1 MKFNIRTTVLFFSV
15 FFSVQLYAQK
25 QVAITIDDIPNTKR
39 FQKDGFQS
47 LLLKKLDS
55 LRLPIAIFINEG
67 KIYET
72 DSVSIN
78 FRLLENWVKRSYIT
92 LGNHSF
98 SHLRY
103 SDAGLMVFA
112 NDIDKGEAI
121 TKELAKKYSKPLK
134 HFRFPFNDLG
144 KDTLQHKEIENY
156 LIQKGYR
163 ITPYTVESE
172 DWAYSTV
179 YEYYLAKNDI
189 ANAKSTGEKYVRK
202 TIEFFEFFEEQAT
215 QQYKRPIRQIY
226 LCHDNALNAEYLPKI
241 VKLLKAK
248 GYTFVSLDEALQD
261 SVYQQ
266 QDNYYKKWGVSW
278 LYRWTK
284 SQKEATAIMRKEPNN
299 NEIERL
305 YKEITKE

>member
-1 MKFNIRTTVLFFSV
+1 MKSSTRRTVLLFSIL
-15 FFSVQLYAQK
+15 FSIQLFAQK

-39 FQKDGFQS
+39 FQTDGFQS

-55 LRLPIAIFINEG
+55 LQLPIAIFINEH

-72 DSVSIN
+72 DSVSKN
-78 FRLLENWVKRSYIT
+78 FRLLDDWAKRNYIT

-103 SDAGLMVFA
+103 SDVGFATFA

-121 TKELAKKYSKPLK
+121 SKELAKNYGKPLK

-144 KDTLQHKEIENY
+144 KDSLQHKEIEQY
-156 LIQKGYR
+156 LTQKEYR

-172 DWAYSTV
+172 DWAFSAV

-189 ANAKSTGEKYVRK
+189 VSAKSIGEKYVKK
-202 TIEFFEFFEEQAT
+202 TIEFFEFFETLAT
-215 QQYKRPIRQIY
+215 QQYKRPVRHIY
-226 LCHDNALNAEYLPKI
+226 LCHDNVLNADYLPKI
-241 VKLLKAK
+241 VKGLKAK

-261 SVYQQ
+261 NIYQQ
-266 QDNYYKKWGVSW
+266 KDIYYKKWGVSW
-278 LYRWTK
+278 LYRWMK
-284 SQKEATAIMRKEPNN
+284 SQKEATAIMKKEPSNQQ
-299 NEIERL
+299 IESL
-305 YKEITKE
+305 YDKILKE

>member
-1 MKFNIRTTVLFFSV
+1 MKSSISRTGFFLTILFSI
-15 FFSVQLYAQK
+15 QMYAQK

-39 FQKDGFQS
+39 FQTDRFQS

-55 LRLPIAIFINEG
+55 LQLPIAIFINEH

-72 DSVSIN
+72 DSVSKN
-78 FRLLENWVKRSYIT
+78 FRLLDDWAKRKYIT

-103 SDAGLMVFA
+103 SDVGFTAFS

-121 TKELAKKYSKPLK
+121 SKELAKKYSKPLK

-144 KDTLQHKEIENY
+144 KDSLQHIEIEQY
-156 LIQKGYR
+156 LTQKGYR

-189 ANAKSTGEKYVRK
+189 ANARSIGEKYVKK
-202 TIEFFEFFEEQAT
+202 TIEFFEFFEAQAT
-215 QQYKRPIRQIY
+215 QQYKRPIRHIY
-226 LCHDNALNAEYLPKI
+226 LCHDNALNADYLPKI

-261 SVYQQ
+261 SIYQQ
-266 QDNYYKKWGVSW
+266 KDNYYKKWGVSW
-278 LYRWTK
+278 LYRWMK
-284 SQKEATAIMRKEPNN
+284 SQKEATAIMKKEPNN
-299 NEIERL
+299 EEIESL
-305 YKEITKE
+305 YDKTQKE

>member
-1 MKFNIRTTVLFFSV
+1 MKSSIRRTGILFFIL
-15 FFSVQLYAQK
+15 FSAQLYAQK

-39 FQKDGFQS
+39 FQIDRFQS

-55 LRLPIAIFINEG
+55 LQLPIAIFINEH

-72 DSVSIN
+72 DSVSKN
-78 FRLLENWVKRSYIT
+78 FRLLEDWVKRNNIT

-103 SDAGLMVFA
+103 SDVGFATFA

-121 TKELAKKYSKPLK
+121 SKELAKKYNKPLK

-144 KDTLQHKEIENY
+144 KDSLQHKEIEQY
-156 LIQKGYR
+156 LTQKEYR

-172 DWAYSTV
+172 DWAFSAV
-179 YEYYLAKNDI
+179 YEHYLSKNDL
-189 ANAKSTGEKYVRK
+189 ANAKSIGEKYVKK
-202 TIEFFEFFEEQAT
+202 TIEFFEFFETLAT
-215 QQYKRPIRQIY
+215 QQYKRSIRQIY

-261 SVYQQ
+261 SIYQQ
-266 QDNYYKKWGVSW
+266 QDNYYKEWGVSW
-278 LYRWTK
+278 LYRWMK
-284 SQKEATAIMRKEPNN
+284 SQKEATAIMRKEPGN